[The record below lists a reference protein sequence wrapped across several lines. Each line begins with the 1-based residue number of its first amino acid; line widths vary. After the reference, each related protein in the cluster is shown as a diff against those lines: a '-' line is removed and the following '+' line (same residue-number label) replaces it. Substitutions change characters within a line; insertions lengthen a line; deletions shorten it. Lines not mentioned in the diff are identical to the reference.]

1 MIVMFI
7 KSRLTI
13 TCSPCYN
20 SHMPD
25 SQQMQCMEVWGG
37 SQLTERGVEMGGL
50 DAWVYSKPFGQSDGG
65 GDIYYA
71 SSCATGRINR
81 LLLADVAGH
90 GNTVAEI
97 AISLRTLM
105 RRYVNYLDQRK
116 MVRSMNQQF
125 AAMSQNGCFAT
136 ALVTTFFSPTRRLS
150 ICNAGHPRPLHY
162 RAAEKEWSI
171 LEQHIDHSG
180 GNIPL
185 GILDLAE
192 YEQFDVDLNVGDL
205 VVCYTDALTESR
217 GEDGEMF
224 GETGLLQ
231 IARNLSIDDPKQFI
245 DALLAEI
252 ARRHPGNLSADDT
265 TILLLRPN
273 GRRPRYTL
281 MEKLG
286 AQIRFLGILVKS
298 INPRAQR
305 PPLPDLNLANIGG
318 AVIPCL
324 GKYQRSTP
332 CMGKSSSAGETR
344 TPAQS

>member
-1 MIVMFI
+1 
-7 KSRLTI
+7 
-13 TCSPCYN
+13 
-20 SHMPD
+20 
-25 SQQMQCMEVWGG
+25 MQCMEVWGG

-50 DAWVYSKPFGQSDGG
+50 DAWVYSKPYGQSDGG

-116 MVRSMNQQF
+116 MVRSMNEQF
-125 AAMSQNGCFAT
+125 VAMSQNGCFAT

-150 ICNAGHPRPLHY
+150 ICNAGHPRPLLY

-171 LEQHIDHSG
+171 LEQLRLDHSA

-192 YEQFDVDLNVGDL
+192 YEQFDVELNVGDL

-217 GEDGEMF
+217 GEDGELL
-224 GETGLLQ
+224 GETGLLE
-231 IARNLSIDDPKQFI
+231 IARNLPIDDPKKFI
-245 DALLAEI
+245 DALLEEI

-273 GRRPRYTL
+273 GRRPKYTFI
-281 MEKLG
+281 EKLA
-286 AQIRFLGILVKS
+286 AQIRLMGILVRS
-298 INPRAQR
+298 INPRSER
-305 PPLPDLNLANIGG
+305 PPLPDMNLANIGG
-318 AVIPCL
+318 AVIPWL
-324 GKYQRSTP
+324 AKRQRRISPDRKPRASTP
-332 CMGKSSSAGETR
+332 S
-344 TPAQS
+344 